1 MLKGYGKL
9 GMCIDSRLPITLPI
23 LHKILYLASDLSLS
37 PYELCLFWAMCSL
50 AFYAFLHVGEMA
62 ATNNNKSLL
71 STDNIAKLVN
81 AANHVVSLK
90 VTFLH
95 YKHSYNQP
103 PFSVIIQ
110 RQSSFCPVQ
119 LMLDNLKLRGN
130 SRGPLFTIGGL
141 PVHRQYFCGL
151 LTTAIKCCGLNPAR
165 YKGHGFRIGATSHA
179 AERGM
184 SDAQIRVLGRW
195 KSNAFLR
202 YIRISFYSLPT
213 CLILSDLWD

>member
-9 GMCIDSRLPITLPI
+9 GTRIDGRLPITLPI
-23 LHKILYLASDLSLS
+23 LHKILYLASDLSLF
-37 PYELCLFWAMCSL
+37 PYELCLFRTMCSL
-50 AFYAFLHVGEMA
+50 AFYAFLRVGEMA

-71 STDNIAKLVN
+71 SIDNIAKLVN

-110 RQSSFCPVQ
+110 RQSSAPF
-119 LMLDNLKLRGN
+119 NLCSITWNYEAILEA
-130 SRGPLFTIGGL
+130 PFFTIGGL

-151 LTTAIKCCGLNPAR
+151 LTPAIKRCGLNPAR
-165 YKGHGFRIGATSHA
+165 YKGHSFRIGAASHA
-179 AERGM
+179 AEGGM

-202 YIRISFYSLPT
+202 YIRISSLSST
-213 CLILSDLWD
+213 N